1 MKKTGIR
8 IALASILL
16 LVMVLGSVST
26 AEAKGR
32 PMATAKI
39 GQYDGGGNIM
49 LIAPVKFENYRAYGV
64 RSKWYKLVGDNFV
77 FHHKQDK
84 VYFQLTTSDSWDV
97 TSCYVVRAGETW
109 QLQVY
114 LFKKNG
120 SLAKK
125 PVAVDTYQV
134 QPLP

>member
-26 AEAKGR
+26 VEAGGR
-32 PMATAKI
+32 PVATATI
-39 GQYDGGGNIM
+39 GQYNGGEGIK
-49 LIAPVKFENYRAYGV
+49 LSATVIYENYRAYGV
-64 RSKWYKLVGDNFV
+64 RCYWYQLTENGFEERYYVDRA
-77 FHHKQDK
+77 
-84 VYFQLTTSDSWDV
+84 YLQLTTSDSWDV
-97 TSCYVVRAGETW
+97 TSSYVVRVGETW

-120 SLAKK
+120 SLAKN

-134 QPLP
+134 QLLP